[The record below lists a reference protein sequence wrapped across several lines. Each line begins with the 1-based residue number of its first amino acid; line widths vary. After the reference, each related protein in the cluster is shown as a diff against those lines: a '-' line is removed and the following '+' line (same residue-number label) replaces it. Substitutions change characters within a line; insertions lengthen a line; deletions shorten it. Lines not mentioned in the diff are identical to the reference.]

1 MSRSGKEPNPN
12 SLHLAVSIKARWDVA
27 VYVVLYLQ
35 IVMTRNKT
43 TTGVHMMDAEGGGD
57 GTVIGHGKLYKNQ
70 ITTDRDEDGWC
81 VENVTMKQ
89 RREGRDPA
97 RIRI

>member
-1 MSRSGKEPNPN
+1 M
-12 SLHLAVSIKARWDVA
+12 

-35 IVMTRNKT
+35 IVTTRNK

-57 GTVIGHGKLYKNQ
+57 GTVIGHGKLYKNR
-70 ITTDRDEDGWC
+70 ITTDIDIDRDEDGWC

-89 RREGRDPA
+89 RRERRDPA

>member
-1 MSRSGKEPNPN
+1 
-12 SLHLAVSIKARWDVA
+12 
-27 VYVVLYLQ
+27 
-35 IVMTRNKT
+35 
-43 TTGVHMMDAEGGGD
+43 MMDAEGGGD
-57 GTVIGHGKLYKNQ
+57 GTVIGHGKLYKNR